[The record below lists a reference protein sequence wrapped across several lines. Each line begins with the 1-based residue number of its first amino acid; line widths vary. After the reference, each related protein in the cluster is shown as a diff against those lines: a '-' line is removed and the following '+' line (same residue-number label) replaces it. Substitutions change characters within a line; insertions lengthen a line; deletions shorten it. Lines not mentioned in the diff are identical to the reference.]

1 MAAVPAVGRECRE
14 RRHRRRAPLSH
25 LRLISIVAVAAA
37 AAVASTGCGQEKVM
51 PDIGA
56 TFLSCNLEALAECDE
71 IIGGMT
77 IMQQTGAQDFCRQR
91 GGSSSLTTRCPT
103 TPVVGTCSIA
113 GMYGAANLI
122 ARYYPPADLAT
133 AQSWCKQMWGVW
145 AFNNAG
151 ISPVRSQG

>member
-1 MAAVPAVGRECRE
+1 MAAGPARADDRERRE

-51 PDIGA
+51 PDIGT

-77 IMQQTGAQDFCRQR
+77 IMQKTGAQDSCTYR
-91 GGSSSLTTRCPT
+91 GGSYSLTTRCPT
-103 TPVVGTCSIA
+103 TPLAGTCSIA

-133 AQSWCKQMWGVW
+133 AQAWCKQMLGVW
-145 AFNNAG
+145 ASN
-151 ISPVRSQG
+151 